1 MNRHTL
7 HIQYL
12 FVKFLYHHTTKFG
25 KNTAWD
31 EVFVSP
37 VNYLYLRAF
46 IYRIAQLSEL
56 TYDVVTLRLL
66 GKLKTSTSLSKG
78 KGKSNG
84 MFVGYSLVKIIS
96 G

>member
-31 EVFVSP
+31 EVFISP
-37 VNYLYLRAF
+37 VNYLYFRAF

-56 TYDVVTLRLL
+56 TYDVITLRLL
-66 GKLKTSTSLSKG
+66 GKLETSPSPSKG
-78 KGKSNG
+78 RGEPNG

>member
-31 EVFVSP
+31 EVFISP
-37 VNYLYLRAF
+37 VNYLYLRTF
-46 IYRIAQLSEL
+46 IYRIAQFSEL

-66 GKLKTSTSLSKG
+66 GKLETSPSPSKG
-78 KGKSNG
+78 RGEPNG

>member
-1 MNRHTL
+1 MNHHTL

-31 EVFVSP
+31 EVFISP
-37 VNYLYLRAF
+37 VNYLYLRTF
-46 IYRIAQLSEL
+46 IYRIAQFSEL
-56 TYDVVTLRLL
+56 TYDVITLRLL
-66 GKLKTSTSLSKG
+66 GKLKTSPSPSKG
-78 KGKSNG
+78 RGEPNG

>member
-31 EVFVSP
+31 KVLISP
-37 VNYLYLRAF
+37 VNYLYLRTF

-56 TYDVVTLRLL
+56 TYNVVTLRLL
-66 GKLKTSTSLSKG
+66 GKLKTPPAPPREGESLTGS
-78 KGKSNG
+78 
-84 MFVGYSLVKIIS
+84 SLDIRW
-96 G
+96 